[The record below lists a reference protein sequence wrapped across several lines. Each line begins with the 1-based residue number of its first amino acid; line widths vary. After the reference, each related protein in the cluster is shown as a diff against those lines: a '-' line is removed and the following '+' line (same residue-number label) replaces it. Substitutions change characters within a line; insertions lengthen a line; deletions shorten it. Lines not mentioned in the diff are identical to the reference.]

1 MTAKLLMMRS
11 LGNPLK
17 QLISQSFIK
26 FSIYRWAIR
35 KQRKCLTIL
44 IVFMLFSFPLIS
56 HSQSIFDYKG
66 YLQNTQTVWAPEQS
80 DAWILSGLV
89 LNRFDFF
96 IYPSDAWTVNI
107 GMRNLIDYGNMKPLI
122 DFDPRTKSYADLV
135 TKDEGYFNLT
145 KKWTDGTSYV
155 FYSNIDRFNIFYSGE
170 NIEFQ
175 VGRQRINWG
184 VNLAWTPNDIFNS
197 TSYLNFDY
205 PERQGSDGGRVQ
217 YYFGYATSLEL
228 VYKIDYNKEITSA
241 LMFKFNEWDYDFQVF
256 SGTMMED
263 YVVGGGW
270 SGNISTANFSGEV
283 TYFRDRENFADTTGQ
298 LVSSL
303 GITYTFPNDIYLHGE
318 FLYNSAGKLGNAGG
332 SGNLFTNPY
341 NAKNLSPARYSLF
354 GDIAYQITPLI
365 RLDVSS
371 IFNPSDKSFYFGPF
385 LDISLSQSVDLLMA
399 GQFFFGD
406 EGTEWGD
413 YGQFYYLRVK
423 WNF

>member
-1 MTAKLLMMRS
+1 MKNYLILSRNKLLLS
-11 LGNPLK
+11 VLLFLFNN
-17 QLISQSFIK
+17 SNSF
-26 FSIYRWAIR
+26 
-35 KQRKCLTIL
+35 
-44 IVFMLFSFPLIS
+44 
-56 HSQSIFDYKG
+56 SQSIFEYKG
-66 YLQNTQTVWAPEQS
+66 YLQNTQTVWAPEQT
-80 DAWILSGLV
+80 DAWILSGSV
-89 LNRFDFF
+89 LNRLDFF
-96 IYPSDAWTVNI
+96 LYPANAWTVNA
-107 GMRNLIDYGNMKPLI
+107 GMRNLIDYGQMVQLSPGYV
-122 DFDPRTKSYADLV
+122 DFI

-155 FYSNIDRFNIFYSGE
+155 FYTNIDRLNIFYSGE

-205 PERQGSDGGRVQ
+205 AERQGSDGGRVQ

-228 VYKIDYNKEITSA
+228 VYKIDYNEEVTSA
-241 LMFKFNEWDYDFQVF
+241 LMFKFNEWDYDFQLF
-256 SGTMMED
+256 TGTMMED
-263 YVVGGGW
+263 YVIGGGW
-270 SGNISTANFSGEV
+270 SGNISSANFSGEV
-283 TYFRDRENFADTTGQ
+283 TYFKDRDNFADTTGQ

-303 GITYTFPNDIYLHGE
+303 GLTYTFPSDIYLHGE
-318 FLYNSAGKLGNAGG
+318 FLYNSVGMLGKAGG
-332 SGNLFTNPY
+332 AGNLFTNPY

-365 RLDVSS
+365 RIDVSS
-371 IFNPSDKSFYFGPF
+371 IFNPSDESFYIGPF
-385 LDISLSQSVDLLMA
+385 VDISLSQSVYLLLA

-406 EGTEWGD
+406 DGTEWGD

>member
-1 MTAKLLMMRS
+1 MNNYLKLSRNIL
-11 LGNPLK
+11 LLCTPLFL
-17 QLISQSFIK
+17 LINSNS
-26 FSIYRWAIR
+26 
-35 KQRKCLTIL
+35 
-44 IVFMLFSFPLIS
+44 V
-56 HSQSIFDYKG
+56 SQSIFEYKG
-66 YLQNTQTVWAPEQS
+66 YLQNTQTVWAPEQI
-80 DAWILSGLV
+80 DNWVLSGSV

-96 IYPSDAWTVNI
+96 IYPTSALSINV
-107 GMRNLIDYGNMKPLI
+107 GLRNLIDYGQMIQLTPGYS
-122 DFDPRTKSYADLV
+122 DFI

-155 FYSNIDRFNIFYSGE
+155 VYSNIDRFNIFYSGE
-170 NIEFQ
+170 NLELQ

-184 VNLAWTPNDIFNS
+184 VNLVWTPNDIFNS

-228 VYKIDYNKEITSA
+228 VYKIDYNNEVTSA

-283 TYFRDRENFADTTGQ
+283 TYFRDRENFTDTTGQ
-298 LVSSL
+298 YVSSL
-303 GITYTFPNDIYLHGE
+303 GLTYTFPNNIYLHGE
-318 FLYNSAGKLGNAGG
+318 FLYNSAGKLGKAGG
-332 SGNLFTNPY
+332 VGNLFTNPY
-341 NAKNLSPARYSLF
+341 NAKNLSPAKYSLF
-354 GDIAYQITPLI
+354 GDISYQITPLI
-365 RLDVSS
+365 TADLSS
-371 IFNPSDKSFYFGPF
+371 IFNPSDKSFYIGPF
-385 LDISLSQSVDLLMA
+385 VDFSLSQSVYLLLA
-399 GQFFFGD
+399 GQFFLGD